1 MTGAFNHLATLQKNE
16 EGGFEPPYT
25 SILFFSIKGTL
36 YDVIILKGE
45 E

>member
-25 SILFFSIKGTL
+25 SIPFL
-36 YDVIILKGE
+36 VLKE
-45 E
+45 PSMT